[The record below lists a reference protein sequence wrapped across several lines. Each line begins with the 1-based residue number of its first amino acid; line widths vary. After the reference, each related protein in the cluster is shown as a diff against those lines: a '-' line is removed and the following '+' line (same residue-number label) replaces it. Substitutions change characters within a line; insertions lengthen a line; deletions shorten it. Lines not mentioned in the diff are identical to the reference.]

1 MECLSLCISLN
12 DWQSSRDN
20 TKPWKGILATD
31 SQSLL
36 NSILETLPETTST
49 TDRADKRVKQVASL
63 KVEGPER
70 DIVSNIAA
78 ILATQ
83 LGKKLYNMCKAS
95 RLSRCLPKSASPC
108 PIERWWR
115 RYDA

>member
-1 MECLSLCISLN
+1 
-12 DWQSSRDN
+12 
-20 TKPWKGILATD
+20 
-31 SQSLL
+31 
-36 NSILETLPETTST
+36 LETLPETTST

-83 LGKKLYNMCKAS
+83 LGKIALQYVQGIKIVTLPTEIC
-95 RLSRCLPKSASPC
+95 LSLPN
-108 PIERWWR
+108 
-115 RYDA
+115 